1 MLAREGMMRHWGL
14 KSWRKVALP
23 LAVVSLVSAIGIGWG
38 SPHASGAAGGEGDP
52 EVSTQGVTFVLAPTG
67 DDNFQPGNACNAT
80 SLGQTRCTA
89 AIASIDD
96 HQPSDISYSSSAC
109 PAQTNNQL
117 GLQGIALQDA
127 NNLQDCTAS
136 PFLPSAG
143 GQTMIHDFPGATC
156 FPGPCLLF
164 MVIHQED
171 GDFNAPG
178 NCSAAFYLTGP
189 CTIAIVNTEGHSGGD
204 QIGFSDQKCPFLSA
218 APFPPFTDIHDSCTN
233 LPFRP
238 ADMTLDLPHNA
249 TPAPSVRAVHSPEVA
264 SQALTMVI
272 SPVGQWTFDPPNAC
286 SIVGL
291 KPLNRCT
298 AAIVDVPEG
307 GGDIDYSNTKCNL
320 DLSGPQDACTA
331 APYTNSR
338 GNTAIHDYPRG
349 TLCLA
354 PLPEAQPN
362 MTEVGCRIYIML
374 TRTDGDLN
382 PGGFCSSFTNISSPC
397 ALGVV
402 ETDNRHE
409 GDDVSLSHDTCP
421 SLTGIDITGDCTSP
435 AYLPI
440 DGIRVTLPE
449 DPTLGN

>member
-1 MLAREGMMRHWGL
+1 MMRHWGL

-23 LAVVSLVSAIGIGWG
+23 LAVVSLVSAAGIGWANL
-38 SPHASGAAGGEGDP
+38 HAASSSAGGESDP

-89 AIASIDD
+89 AVVDVEGQPADINY
-96 HQPSDISYSSSAC
+96 PSDAC
-109 PAQTNNQL
+109 PAQTNTQL

-127 NNLQDCTAS
+127 NNLSACTAAA
-136 PFLPSAG
+136 FLPEAG

-164 MVIHQED
+164 MVVHQHD

-189 CTIAIVNTEGHSGGD
+189 CTVAIINTEGHTGGD
-204 QIGFSDQKCPFLSA
+204 TISFSDSKCPFLSA
-218 APFPPFTDIHDSCTN
+218 APFPPFTDITESCTN
-233 LPFRP
+233 LPFKP
-238 ADMTLDLPHNA
+238 ADMALHIMGSA
-249 TPAPSVRAVHSPEVA
+249 TPEPPINPVHSPEVA

-272 SPVGQWTFDPPNAC
+272 APVGQWTFDPPNAC
-286 SIVGL
+286 GIVGL

-298 AAIVDVPEG
+298 AAILDVPES
-307 GGDIDYSNTKCNL
+307 GGDINYSNTKCNL
-320 DLSGPQDACTA
+320 DLSGFQDACTA
-331 APYTNSR
+331 QPYTNSR
-338 GNTAIHDYPRG
+338 GNTAIHNYPRG
-349 TLCLA
+349 TVCFA
-354 PLPEAQPN
+354 PLPAAQPN
-362 MTEVGCRIYIML
+362 MTQVDCRIYVML

-382 PGGFCSSFTNISSPC
+382 PGGTCSSFTNISSPC
-397 ALGVV
+397 MVGVV
-402 ETDNRHE
+402 ETDSRHE
-409 GDDVSLSHDTCP
+409 GDDVDLSTNTCP
-421 SLTGIDITGDCTSP
+421 SLSGIDITGDCTSP

-440 DGIRVTLPE
+440 PDIHVTLPE

>member
-1 MLAREGMMRHWGL
+1 MRHWGL
-14 KSWRKVALP
+14 KSWRRAVLP
-23 LAVVSLVSAIGIGWG
+23 LAVVSLVSAIGIGWAN
-38 SPHASGAAGGEGDP
+38 SHASGSAGGEGDP

-89 AIASIDD
+89 AIVDIDQQGHPAD
-96 HQPSDISYSSSAC
+96 YDYPSDVC
-109 PAQTNNQL
+109 PAQTTDQL
-117 GLQGIALQDA
+117 GLQGIALRDPE
-127 NNLQDCTAS
+127 NLDPCTAS
-136 PFLPSAG
+136 PYISSG
-143 GQTMIHDFPGATC
+143 GDTMIKDFPGATC
-156 FPGPCLLF
+156 FPGPCKLF

-189 CTIAIVNTEGHSGGD
+189 CMVAVVNTEGATGGD
-204 QIGFSDQKCPFLSA
+204 DIGFSDSKCPFRSA
-218 APFPPFTDIHDSCTN
+218 APFPPFGDIHDSCTN
-233 LPFRP
+233 LPFKP
-238 ADMTLDLPHNA
+238 ADMTLDLPQNA
-249 TPAPSVRAVHSPEVA
+249 TPAPAVRAVHSPEVA

-272 SPVGQWTFDPPNAC
+272 TPKGQWTFDPPNAC
-286 SIVGL
+286 SIVGI

-298 AAIVDVPEG
+298 AAILDVPEG
-307 GGDIDYSNTKCNL
+307 GGDIEYSDSKCNL

-331 APYTNSR
+331 APYTDSR

-349 TLCLA
+349 TVCFA

-362 MTEVGCRIYIML
+362 MDEVPCQIYVML
-374 TRTDGDLN
+374 TREDGDLN
-382 PGGFCSSFTNISSPC
+382 PGGFCSSFTNLSSPC

-402 ETDNRHE
+402 ETEDRHE
-409 GDDVSLSHDTCP
+409 GDTIELSSDTCP
-421 SLTGIDITGDCTSP
+421 SLSGIDVTGDCTSP

-440 DGIRVTLPE
+440 PGIEVTVPE